1 MINKLPTS
9 VFLDLDDTL
18 YEYLPCHK
26 AGLNAAFELMS
37 QKLNITETEAENI
50 YESGRNIIK
59 ERLGPTASSHNRL
72 LYFREGM
79 ISKGLGSQATVCL
92 DFENIYWNFYMF
104 EMKIREGA
112 RNFMSTLRS
121 ENIPIYLVTDLTD
134 QIQLKKII
142 KLNLETTFTEIIS
155 SEIAGGDKITK
166 KPFEFLF
173 NLISPEILER
183 PIFIGDSIQ
192 DFPHPHSLN
201 NSMIKHFSFSRN
213 IKVDFDIKK
222 VLNFHDINSLIFIT
236 K

>member
-1 MINKLPTS
+1 MMNKLPTS
-9 VFLDLDDTL
+9 VVLDLDDTL

-26 AGLNAAFELMS
+26 AGLSAVFQLMS
-37 QKLNITETEAENI
+37 QKLNITENEAENI

-59 ERLGPTASSHNRL
+59 DRLGPTASSHSRL

-79 ISKGLGSQATVCL
+79 ISKGLGSQATLCF
-92 DFENIYWNFYMF
+92 DFENSYWNFFMF

-112 RNFMSTLRS
+112 RNFLSRLRS

-142 KLNLETTFTEIIS
+142 KLNLETSFTEIIS
-155 SEIAGGDKITK
+155 SELAGGDKITK

-173 NLISPEILER
+173 RLLSPEILGR

-192 DFPHPHSLN
+192 DFPHPHLLN
-201 NSMIKHFSFSRN
+201 NSAIKYFSFSKN
-213 IKVDFDIKK
+213 INVDFDFNK
-222 VLNFHDINSLIFIT
+222 VINFHDIESLIFS
-236 K
+236 